1 MSKNRNGKILLDIFP
16 LVFFLYQI
24 QCEIFTS
31 LQLLSNKILYV
42 NRTGIYFYDNNFNY
56 ESEIKIF
63 NEELSE
69 NDILRASLSQYSAT
83 NGENIIC
90 KIKNIFYLFP
100 VDASYICEGN
110 MDQTKSDYYNVVLAY
125 NKKVENS
132 NTNFYFI
139 FCYVTSSS
147 PIYITEYYFSKT
159 ETLCT
164 LNENI
169 SKEVSPLNS
178 YNQEVE
184 PQNEITCTLMNNN
197 YLACFTISPSR
208 NELLATILNPENN
221 FEKVYNNP
229 ITESTKEGGLMKSA
243 ISSDKKKTFVC
254 FCSNSAYCAIY
265 NIEKNELTK
274 VLKVF
279 DEVRILNDFISV
291 DYFSQTNEFIVSA
304 IDYNSNLKII
314 IFDENFNVK
323 STNSSFKNCYT
334 YYTKTTNC
342 YNILSYKVIY
352 SQEKNNYKLITGCT
366 ENFDDDMKECNVE
379 IKNTI
384 DFFNGTNSTSSTDD
398 KSDDKSDETSDKKDD
413 ESDETSDEK
422 DDKSDETSDDKKYD
436 KKNDTVEKEVIQ
448 KSTNIT
454 KEELNKNLDNII
466 NNTEIGKKYE
476 IDGDNYT
483 IKISPINEQTKNST
497 NIEFAECENILR
509 KTYGLSNDSVL
520 TVIQIELETNNEQSL
535 INQVEYAVYDENKN
549 QLDLS
554 VCKDVK
560 IKINYKITNSSLVDS
575 ELINTFNELG
585 INVFNIE
592 DDFFNDLCYPYSN
605 ENNTDLIL
613 KDRIKDIYQN
623 YSMCDSNCDFQEIN
637 TETMM
642 ITCEC
647 EVKEEVV
654 AETDDI
660 ELVAMIKSTFL
671 NSNFFVI
678 KCYKLV
684 FSGDKSS
691 NYGFWIFVPLAVLH
705 IPLYIFYFI
714 FGVKKMKEFI
724 FCELRKNDYLP
735 STLPSHGNPVKKGKK
750 KIKSFLKL
758 EENNDS
764 THLNIKQ
771 KRNNYLKKATKKMDT
786 IKEIK
791 SPRKHRFNKN
801 ASLLHRTS
809 IDIKNS
815 SDKINKVCSYNH
827 NKKEEKKANRCTSLK
842 NKKIAVNEIE
852 LKEHK
857 FPGYYYLIQ
866 MSANNT
872 GENKPFQSKYILNN
886 FCYEDAKKVDKRGI
900 LRLFWICLLN
910 KENILHTF
918 FFKTVLEPLALRL
931 CLFAFTYSCDFA
943 FNALFYSNTKIS
955 DSYQYTGDNLIL
967 YTLINNVTIML
978 TSTVLS
984 YLLVLFLNMLISS
997 RYNLED
1003 IFRYEERKMR
1013 KNKNYIVKKTEI
1025 VKEVNENIT
1034 KILKKNLIFLLV
1046 EFVLMLFFTYFIVAF
1061 CSVYQGTQKSWLYDS
1076 STSLLLSILFEC
1088 IISFINAVLY
1098 KMSVSYKMETLYN
1111 IALFLY
1117 MLG

>member
-1 MSKNRNGKILLDIFP
+1 MSKNNRSGKMLIYIFP
-16 LVFFLYQI
+16 LILILYPTS
-24 QCEIFTS
+24 CTYYKS
-31 LQLLSNKILYV
+31 LQLLSNQILYV
-42 NRTGIYFYDNNFNY
+42 NETGIYFYDNNFNY
-56 ESEIKIF
+56 KTEIKTF
-63 NEELSE
+63 DTKLSS
-69 NDILRASLSQYSAT
+69 NDIQLASLSQYSSSD
-83 NGENIIC
+83 GEVILC
-90 KIKNIFYLFP
+90 KIKSTFYLFP
-100 VDASYICEGN
+100 YDLSYICQKDFN
-110 MDQTKSDYYNVVLAY
+110 VSLASSYYNVIPY
-125 NKKVENS
+125 YKKEESSIV
-132 NTNFYFI
+132 NFYFI
-139 FCYVTSSS
+139 FCYCVSNA
-147 PIYITEYYFSKT
+147 PIDIKEYYFSKNSDS
-159 ETLCT
+159 CS
-164 LNENI
+164 LNEKI
-169 SKEVSPLNS
+169 SKSIHPLSSENKETSSLS
-178 YNQEVE
+178 YLSCN
-184 PQNEITCTLMNNN
+184 LMYNNL
-197 YLACFTISPSR
+197 LACFNINSAPV
-208 NELLATILNPENN
+208 ELSATILNPEKD
-221 FEKVYNNP
+221 FERFNTNSS
-229 ITESTKEGGLMKSA
+229 ITTNGVSGEMRSVL
-243 ISSDKKKTFVC
+243 SSNKKNALIC
-254 FCSNSAYCAIY
+254 FNSGSVFCAIY
-265 NIEKNELTK
+265 NIEKNLFTK
-274 VLKVF
+274 LALIF
-279 DEVRILNDFISV
+279 GDISV
-291 DYFSQTNEFIVSA
+291 GLNSFSVQYFNQTNEYMVTGIT
-304 IDYNSNLKII
+304 SNAGINII

-323 STNSSFKNCYT
+323 STNSSFQNCYT
-334 YYTKTTNC
+334 YYPKFTDC
-342 YNILSYKVIY
+342 YNIESNRIVY
-352 SQEKNNYKLITGCT
+352 SQTKKNYEVIIDCSKTYN
-366 ENFDDDMKECNVE
+366 NDMTECNVE
-379 IKNTI
+379 INGEI
-384 DFFNGTNSTSSTDD
+384 DFFNGTNSSIFTDNKTDD
-398 KSDDKSDETSDKKDD
+398 KSDDKSDETSNDK
-413 ESDETSDEK
+413 T
-422 DDKSDETSDDKKYD
+422 DDKNS
-436 KKNDTVEKEVIQ
+436 DTVEKEVIQ

-520 TVIQIELETNNEQSL
+520 TVLQIELETNNDQSL

-560 IKINYKITNSSLVDS
+560 IKINYEITNPSLIDQD
-575 ELINTFNELG
+575 LIKTFEELG
-585 INVFNIE
+585 VNVFNIE
-592 DDFFNDLCYPYSN
+592 DAFFNDLCYPYSN

-613 KDRIKDIYQN
+613 MDRIKDIYQN
-623 YSMCDSNCDFQEIN
+623 YTMCDSNCDFEGIN

-691 NYGFWIFVPLAVLH
+691 NYGFWIFFPLAVLH

-714 FGVKKMKEFI
+714 FGFKKMKEFI
-724 FCELRKNDYLP
+724 FSELRKNDYIP
-735 STLPSHGNPVKKGKK
+735 STIQSHGNPAKKAKK
-750 KIKSFLKL
+750 KIKSVLKL

-764 THLNIKQ
+764 TQISMNQ
-771 KRNNYLKKATKKMDT
+771 KKNNALKKVNNKKMDT
-786 IKEIK
+786 RDIK
-791 SPRKHRFNKN
+791 SPKKHRVNKN
-801 ASLLHRTS
+801 PSPLHGSSLE
-809 IDIKNS
+809 IKNS
-815 SDKINKVCSYNH
+815 SNKINKVSSFNH
-827 NKKEEKKANRCTSLK
+827 IKKDGKKLNKCISLK
-842 NKKIAVNEIE
+842 AKKKLNE
-852 LKEHK
+852 KEMEEQA
-857 FPGYYYLIQ
+857 FPGYYNLIQ
-866 MSANNT
+866 LSANNK
-872 GENKPFQSKYILNN
+872 GDNRPMQSKYILNN

-931 CLFAFTYSCDFA
+931 CLFVFTYSCDFA

-955 DSYQYTGDNLIL
+955 DSYQYTGENLIL

-1013 KNKNYIVKKTEI
+1013 KNKNYMVKKTEI
-1025 VKEVNENIT
+1025 VKEVNEIIT
-1034 KILKKNLIFLLV
+1034 KIHKKNMLFLLV

-1076 STSLLLSILFEC
+1076 LSSFLLSILFEC
-1088 IISFINAVLY
+1088 IISFLNAVLY

-1111 IALFLY
+1111 IAMFLY